1 MSECHK
7 SYFVREYALDVEIEA
22 VCDDLVAIGDV
33 PDDDP
38 GAGRQLL
45 SDRRVEDDRD
55 AVLRGATQDLVELGY
70 DEHSLA

>member
-1 MSECHK
+1 MSESRK
-7 SYFVREYALDVEIEA
+7 SYFVREDALDVEIEA
-22 VCDDLVAIGDV
+22 VRDDLVAIGDV

-45 SDRRVEDDRD
+45 SDRGVEDDRD
-55 AVLRGATQDLVELGY
+55 AVLRGSGQDLVELGY